1 LRCDVRDSQRDVES
15 VGAVSN
21 RLRGAAGRAG
31 ANGNSTVETTIEMD
45 VSMSNVRKVSLI
57 GLGAMGTAL
66 ARAFIR
72 SGFNLTVW
80 NRTAT
85 RMDGVVKEGATGAK
99 HAADAVAA
107 SPLLVMCTIDKAA
120 AAEVLKLDDVASSL
134 AGKTVVNL
142 STGSVDE
149 ARGISEFVESHGGHY
164 IDGGIMCY
172 PRDIGKPATSLLY
185 SGNTAAFE
193 EHKES
198 LAVLG
203 GNIRYLG
210 SDPGT
215 APTVYL
221 ALYAFYFGCVASF
234 FEGAAL
240 AERAGVTP
248 EAFRET
254 SKMMLDML
262 DDALPDSTRRIESED
277 YSGEQASIDVHHA
290 GQLVVRDAYKVENIA
305 CEVTDAY
312 ITYLERAQKAGD
324 GPNDIATLYRA
335 VKGAS

>member
-1 LRCDVRDSQRDVES
+1 MK
-15 VGAVSN
+15 
-21 RLRGAAGRAG
+21 
-31 ANGNSTVETTIEMD
+31 MD
-45 VSMSNVRKVSLI
+45 VSMSNVRKASLI

-72 SGFNLTVW
+72 GGFNLTVW
-80 NRTAT
+80 NRTTA
-85 RMDGVVKEGATGAK
+85 RMDGVIKEGAAGAK
-99 HAADAVAA
+99 RAADAVAA

-120 AAEVLKLDDVASSL
+120 AAEVLKLDDVASTL

-142 STGSVDE
+142 STGSVDD
-149 ARGISEFVESHGGHY
+149 ARSISVFVESRGGSY

-172 PRDIGKPATSLLY
+172 PRDIGKPSTSLLY
-185 SGNTAAFE
+185 SGNAAAFE
-193 EHKES
+193 EHKEA
-198 LAVLG
+198 LAILG
-203 GNIRYLG
+203 GNVRYLG
-210 SDPGT
+210 HDPGT

-240 AERAGVTP
+240 AERAGVPP

-262 DDALPDSTRRIESED
+262 NEALPDATRRIESGD

-290 GQLVVRDAYKVENIA
+290 GQLIVRDAYKAEHVA

-312 ITYLERAQKAGD
+312 ITYLERAQSAGD
-324 GPNDIATLYRA
+324 GANDIATIYRA
-335 VKGAS
+335 VKIGP

>member
-1 LRCDVRDSQRDVES
+1 
-15 VGAVSN
+15 
-21 RLRGAAGRAG
+21 
-31 ANGNSTVETTIEMD
+31 
-45 VSMSNVRKVSLI
+45 MSNVRKASLI

-72 SGFNLTVW
+72 GGFNLTVW
-80 NRTAT
+80 NRTTA
-85 RMDGVVKEGATGAK
+85 RMDVVIKEGAVGAK
-99 HAADAVAA
+99 RAADAVAA

-120 AAEVLKLDDVASSL
+120 AAEVLKLDGVASSL

-142 STGSVDE
+142 STGSVDD
-149 ARGISEFVESHGGHY
+149 ARSISAFVEYRGGSY

-172 PRDIGKPATSLLY
+172 PRDIGKPATFLLY

-193 EHKES
+193 EYKKTLE
-198 LAVLG
+198 LLG
-203 GNIRYLG
+203 GNVRYFG
-210 SDPGT
+210 NDPGT

-240 AERAGVTP
+240 AERAGVSP

-262 DDALPDSTRRIESED
+262 NEALPDTTRRIESGD

-290 GQLVVRDAYKVENIA
+290 GQLIVRDAYKVENIA

-312 ITYLERAQKAGD
+312 ITYLERSQSAGD
-324 GPNDIATLYRA
+324 GANDIATMYRA
-335 VKGAS
+335 VKSGP